1 MDTDLKALQ
10 NIIAAEVA
18 RREYE
23 RVTEVEGAAG
33 GPAAGTPNLPNDL
46 VRAYELLELESYLPS
61 APWAEPTVAPAA
73 QAAGADAQQRARGL
87 YTRLTGTPLRRV
99 LNHPR
104 VTGLLRRA
112 QQRPGGATLGNLL
125 RVVISGIV
133 RRVPGA
139 HRLLHL
145 LVVLRYLPE
154 RLRDLEY
161 HAADGN
167 TRLRNLGLQIQDQ
180 ANQSLYSQG
189 LAIQENQAYLLER
202 IKRLEQ
208 QVRQHRTSQPTVAAE
223 PVIAA
228 DMPAEMYV
236 AFEDRFRGSSEQ
248 IRERLQANVPL
259 LQAVV
264 LGQDRPV
271 LDLGCGRGEWL
282 RLLVDNNVQALG
294 IDTNPSMVEHCRSS
308 GLQAE
313 VADALV
319 YLRQQPE
326 KSLPAVTAFHV
337 IEHVPLSVLVE
348 LIDEALRVIRP
359 GGLVLFET
367 PNPENLIVGACNF
380 YTDPTHRNPL
390 PPALMAFMLESRG
403 FVNVRIDRRHPADPA
418 LLLQGEDQALTQTLN
433 RLLFGAQD
441 YAVIG
446 YAP

>member
-1 MDTDLKALQ
+1 MDIDLLALQ
-10 NIIAAEVA
+10 KAIAAEVA

-23 RVTEVEGAAG
+23 RLAELEDAEGAK
-33 GPAAGTPNLPNDL
+33 AAGAPTLPNDL
-46 VRAYELLELESYLPS
+46 VRAYELIELESFLP
-61 APWAEPTVAPAA
+61 PTTHIEPTVAPAE

-87 YTRLTGTPLRRV
+87 YLRLTNSPLRRV
-99 LNHPR
+99 INHPR

-125 RVVISGIV
+125 RVVLSSVV

-139 HRLLHL
+139 HRLLHV

-161 HAADGN
+161 HVADGN
-167 TRLRNLGLQIQDQ
+167 MRLRSLGLQVQDQ

-189 LAIQENQAYLLER
+189 LAIQQNQAYLLER

-208 QVRQHRTSQPTVAAE
+208 QLRQHRTSQPAPPGE
-223 PVIAA
+223 PVVAA

-248 IRERLQANVPL
+248 IRERLQANIPL
-259 LQAVV
+259 LQSVV
-264 LGQDRPV
+264 LGHDRPV

-282 RLLVDNNVQALG
+282 RLLADNKVQALG
-294 IDTNPSMVEHCRSS
+294 IDTNPSMVQHCRSS

-313 VADALV
+313 VADALA
-319 YLRQQPE
+319 YLRLQPE

-337 IEHVPLSVLVE
+337 IEHVPLGVLVE
-348 LIDEALRVIRP
+348 LIDEALRVVRP

>member
-1 MDTDLKALQ
+1 MDIDLLALQ
-10 NIIAAEVA
+10 KAIAAEVA

-23 RVTEVEGAAG
+23 ALTSADATGEQAAG
-33 GPAAGTPNLPNDL
+33 APVLPADL
-46 VRAYELLELESYLPS
+46 VRAYELLELESFLP
-61 APWAEPTVAPAA
+61 PGHWVEPTVSPAA
-73 QAAGADAQQRARGL
+73 QATQADAQQRARGL
-87 YTRLTGTPLRRV
+87 YTRLTATPLRRV
-99 LNHPR
+99 INHPR

-112 QQRPGGATLGNLL
+112 QQRPGGATVGNLA
-125 RVVISGIV
+125 RVVLSGVV
-133 RRVPGA
+133 RRIPGA
-139 HRLLHL
+139 HRMLHVL
-145 LVVLRYLPE
+145 IVLRYLPE

-161 HAADGN
+161 HVADGN
-167 TRLRNLGLQIQDQ
+167 TRLRSLGLQIQDQ

-189 LAIQENQAYLLER
+189 LAIQQNQAYLLER

-208 QVRQHRTSQPTVAAE
+208 QVRQQRPSQAATTAE
-223 PVIAA
+223 PVVAA
-228 DMPAEMYV
+228 DMPADMYV

-264 LGQDRPV
+264 LGHDRPV
-271 LDLGCGRGEWL
+271 VDLGCGRGEWL
-282 RLLVDNNVQALG
+282 RLLADSEIQALG
-294 IDTNPSMVEHCRSS
+294 IDTNPSMVEHCRAN

-313 VADALV
+313 VADALA

-326 KSLPAVTAFHV
+326 KSLPAITAFHV
-337 IEHVPLSVLVE
+337 IEHVPLAVLVE

-403 FVNVRIDRRHPADPA
+403 FTNVRIDRRHPADPA
-418 LLLQGEDQALTQTLN
+418 LLLNGEDQALTQTLN

>member
-1 MDTDLKALQ
+1 MDIDIQALQ
-10 NIIAAEVA
+10 KVIAAEVA

-23 RVTEVEGAAG
+23 RVAMAQDSAVGHSADA
-33 GPAAGTPNLPNDL
+33 PALPKDL
-46 VRAYELLELESYLPS
+46 VRAYELLELEGFLP
-61 APWAEPTVAPAA
+61 PLPHAEPAA
-73 QAAGADAQQRARGL
+73 ASAGQAAGAEAQQRARGL
-87 YTRLTGTPLRRV
+87 YLRLTATPLRRV

-112 QQRPGGATLGNLL
+112 RQRPGGATLGNLL
-125 RVVISGIV
+125 RVVLSGIA
-133 RRVPGA
+133 RRIPGA
-139 HRLLHL
+139 QRLLHL

-161 HAADGN
+161 HVADGN
-167 TRLRNLGLQIQDQ
+167 ARLRNLGLQIQDQ
-180 ANQSLYSQG
+180 TNQSLYSQG
-189 LAIQENQAYLLER
+189 LAIQQNQTYLIER
-202 IKRLEQ
+202 IKHLELQ
-208 QVRQHRTSQPTVAAE
+208 LRQHRASQPATSGEPAATS
-223 PVIAA
+223 
-228 DMPAEMYV
+228 DMPADMYL

-248 IRERLQANVPL
+248 IRERLMANIPL
-259 LQAVV
+259 LQPIL
-264 LGQDRPV
+264 LGDDRPV

-282 RLLVDNNVQALG
+282 QLLADNGIRALG
-294 IDTNPSMVEHCRSS
+294 VDCNPSMVEQCREA

-319 YLRQQPE
+319 YLRQQPQG
-326 KSLPAVTAFHV
+326 SLAAITAFHV
-337 IEHVPLSVLVE
+337 IEHVPLGVLIE
-348 LIDEALRVIRP
+348 LIDLALRVLRP
-359 GGLVLFET
+359 GGLVLLET

-403 FVNVRIDRRHPADPA
+403 FVNVQIDRRHPADPD
-418 LLLQGEDQALTQTLN
+418 LLLQGEDQALTQPLN